1 MMRRWQW
8 VFLLLVGV
16 LLLALFGA
24 GRPTAVFSQ
33 AVSGE
38 GEAHI
43 YGNLQLDLTLSRS
56 AGQPGD
62 IIDLTITLTNH
73 SQATET
79 PTIPPTLATQLPD
92 LEIGSY
98 TVTYDDCPWGGPGTV
113 AVSIDN
119 FGVGDAG
126 PFEVTIN
133 NDTTSLAGLGSL
145 GEAEA
150 AVSFAEGPV
159 GSINAE
165 VDSAQQV
172 VEVDETNNSYTI
184 VFTPPPPC
192 ATPAP

>member
-1 MMRRWQW
+1 MNKLQLKKLWLAG
-8 VFLLLVGV
+8 VVV
-16 LLLALFGA
+16 LLLGMALVACG
-24 GRPTAVFSQ
+24 GTAVSTPT
-33 AVSGE
+33 S
-38 GEAHI
+38 I
-43 YGNLQLDLTLSRS
+43 
-56 AGQPGD
+56 P
-62 IIDLTITLTNH
+62 
-73 SQATET
+73 ATET